1 MLGHAKEEEVTSSE
15 KPKSDETEEA
25 KELLKTQW
33 KLVEES

>member
-1 MLGHAKEEEVTSSE
+1 VQEEMTFKE
-15 KPKSDETEEA
+15 KPKSDKNEEA